1 MGDKSVKPATVEVR
15 LLSKQWIHR
24 QSDGAEIVRRQGEV
38 FHIDRAA
45 FEADIEPDRG
55 MGRPAHNRT
64 FYLLTDEKSVE
75 QKKVAEQ
82 QTTQDRIRGVRE
94 SMRDQLQALE
104 DARIRAKAQE
114 AENLKNAADA
124 LKPLER
130 PGARRVG

>member
-1 MGDKSVKPATVEVR
+1 MADKSVKPATVEVR

-24 QSDGAEIVRRQGEV
+24 TPDGAEVVRHQGDV
-38 FHIDRAA
+38 FHIDRVA

-64 FYLLTDEKSVE
+64 FYAVSEDKVAE
-75 QKKVAEQ
+75 QRKAAEQ

-104 DARIRAKAQE
+104 DARIRSKAQE
-114 AENLKNAADA
+114 AENLQTAAAA
-124 LKPLER
+124 LKPLDR
-130 PGARRVG
+130 AGARRL